1 MLVDAVLQKTAD
13 KYTQRVISQGIPNRV
28 QRTAEKYAET
38 AASRGISNEGDAV
51 DFLTRIYRSVK
62 MPLII
67 RIDCAKV
74 VAPFERPRLTAIA
87 NRDRKDMQQSL
98 LPPEAFRLWARQ
110 PCGVAP
116 GARGGSTITPPP
128 SGVSRS

>member
-1 MLVDAVLQKTAD
+1 MHNAGGCRPAETAD

-28 QRTAEKYAET
+28 QRTAEQYTE
-38 AASRGISNEGDAV
+38 ISDEGDAI

-87 NRDRKDMQQSL
+87 NRDRKDMQQPF
-98 LPPEAFRLWARQ
+98 LPPE
-110 PCGVAP
+110 G
-116 GARGGSTITPPP
+116 
-128 SGVSRS
+128 